1 MRNMLLAMRFF
12 LGCLKNRLGDG
23 SIGAAAA
30 DVAAQPL
37 GDLRA
42 RGLGIFNQQRL
53 GRHDLARRAVTALRA
68 DIADE
73 RLLQRFEFAVLSDT
87 FDGQYGFFIGF
98 KGQQIARAHRA
109 IVDQYRAGAA
119 NFGLTGAF
127 RAGEMEAIAEKLKQS
142 FFDGHFAAPRFVVHR
157 NC

>member
-1 MRNMLLAMRFF
+1 MLLAMRFF
-12 LGCLKNRLGDG
+12 LGCFKNRLGDG
-23 SIGAAAA
+23 AIGATAA
-30 DVAAQPL
+30 DVTAQPL
-37 GDLRA
+37 GDLHA
-42 RGLGIFNQQRL
+42 RGLWIFNQQRL

-87 FDGQYGFFIGF
+87 FDGQYVFFIGF
-98 KGQQIARAHRA
+98 KGQKIARAHRA

-119 NFGLTGAF
+119 YFGLTGAF
-127 RAGEMEAIAEKLKQS
+127 RAGEMAASTEKLKQS
-142 FFDGHFAAPRFVVHR
+142 FFDRHFTAPGFAIHR